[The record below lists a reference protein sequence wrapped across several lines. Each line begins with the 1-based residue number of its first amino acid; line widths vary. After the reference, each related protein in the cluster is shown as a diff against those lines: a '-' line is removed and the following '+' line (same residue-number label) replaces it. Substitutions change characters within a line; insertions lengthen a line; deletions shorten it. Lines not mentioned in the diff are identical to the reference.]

1 MVTMDEPQTMERSVS
16 TMKRM
21 ILFLLCLLLL
31 ASCLPTFAGAEG
43 AAFRSPQGIPDAV
56 LEFFSDRSF
65 DGYTI
70 GLHGYTEAARA
81 GYGYAFVLAQKD
93 GRNVLYGFRSSG
105 QQGFRHFLTTDS
117 AVPQGQGVFRL
128 QNIGGQ
134 VIETYPS
141 AESAVASGH
150 YTLSDAAIAI
160 RFQVPDN
167 EEYDNWTLYADC
179 DDSGQ
184 WRVRWIFA
192 NGFGTKYSEA
202 RLTDSGLTAYF
213 ELVPQGSAQGVVET
227 SLRYFS
233 WDTFPKSL
241 QEAQDKLTNPP
252 SIPSGE
258 LKAQRVQFTG
268 GRKYEVYTGPGPEYL
283 RAGSGKAAVSTNDW
297 IQVFG
302 SENGYLLIQ
311 YDISASRNRFGYI
324 PESALPNGASVGPLP
339 FRYEDA
345 TVLANT
351 VLTDDPLNSRAA
363 LCTLSGGDSVKWLAA
378 MGDWVYVEAESYGQP
393 VRGFAPLYTVSR
405 ILRIIFTADYRN
417 AVYSAQATVEVV
429 YEHPMT
435 ANIAVTV
442 TGPAS
447 WKNSGAD
454 RVIGYQVYAN
464 NLPMEEVSHAVGYI
478 SQNEIFALSTVLP
491 AGAAVLGLCPI
502 HAQTRLNAAETITVV
517 LQEQ

>member
-1 MVTMDEPQTMERSVS
+1 
-16 TMKRM
+16 MKR
-21 ILFLLCLLLL
+21 IVCVVFSLLLIT
-31 ASCLPTFAGAEG
+31 SCLPAFAGTEG
-43 AAFRSPQGIPDAV
+43 AAFRSPQGIPDEV

-70 GLHGYTEAARA
+70 GLQGYMEAARA
-81 GYGYAFVLAQKD
+81 GHGYAFVLAQKD
-93 GRNVLYGFRSSG
+93 GYNVLYGFRSSG

-141 AESAVASGH
+141 TESAVASGH

-160 RFQVPDN
+160 HFQVPDN
-167 EEYDNWTLYADC
+167 EEYDNWTLYTDC

-184 WRVRWIFA
+184 WQVRWIFA

-202 RLTDSGLTAYF
+202 QLTDSGVTTYF

-227 SLRYFS
+227 SLRHFS
-233 WDTFPKSL
+233 WDAFPKSL

-252 SIPSGE
+252 SIPAGE
-258 LKAQRVQFTG
+258 LKAQRVKFTG

-302 SENGYLLIQ
+302 SENGYILIQ
-311 YDISASRNRFGYI
+311 YDISSTQNRFGYI
-324 PESALPNGASVGPLP
+324 PESALPGGTSVGPLP

-351 VLTDDPLNSRAA
+351 ILTDDPLNSQAA
-363 LCTLSGGDSVKWLAA
+363 LCILKNGDSVKWLAA
-378 MGDWVYVEAESYGQP
+378 MGDWAYVEASSFGQP
-393 VRGFAPLYTVSR
+393 VRGFVRANAVSR
-405 ILRIIFTADYRN
+405 ILRRIFTADYRN
-417 AVYSAQATVEVV
+417 AVYSAHATAEII
-429 YEHPMT
+429 YENPMT

-447 WKNSGAD
+447 WKNSSTD
-454 RVIGYQVYAN
+454 RVVGYQVYAN
-464 NLPMEEVSHAVGYI
+464 NLPIEEVSHAVGYI
-478 SQNEIFALSTVLP
+478 SQSEIFALSTVLP

-502 HAQTRLNAAETITVV
+502 HAQTGLNAAEIITIAF
-517 LQEQ
+517 QEKQ

>member
-1 MVTMDEPQTMERSVS
+1 
-16 TMKRM
+16 MKR
-21 ILFLLCLLLL
+21 IACVVFSLLLIT
-31 ASCLPTFAGAEG
+31 SCLPAFAGAEG
-43 AAFRSPQGIPDAV
+43 AAFRSTQEIPDEV
-56 LEFFSDRSF
+56 FEFFSDRSF

-81 GYGYAFVLAQKD
+81 GHGYAFVLAQKD
-93 GRNVLYGFRSSG
+93 GHNVLYGFRSNG

-128 QNIGGQ
+128 QSIGGQ

-167 EEYDNWTLYADC
+167 EEYDNWMLYADC

-192 NGFGTKYSEA
+192 NGFGTEYSEA
-202 RLTDSGLTAYF
+202 RLTDSGLTTYF
-213 ELVPQGSAQGVVET
+213 ELVPQGSAQGVMET
-227 SLRYFS
+227 SLRHFS
-233 WDTFPKSL
+233 WDAFPRSL

-252 SIPSGE
+252 SIPAGE

-302 SENGYLLIQ
+302 SENGYILIQ
-311 YDISASRNRFGYI
+311 YDISSTQNRFGYI
-324 PESALPNGASVGPLP
+324 PESALPNGAGIGPLS
-339 FRYEDA
+339 FRYEEA
-345 TVLANT
+345 VMTASAA
-351 VLTDDPLNSRAA
+351 LTDDPLKSQTA
-363 LCTLSGGDSVKWLAA
+363 LCILKNGDSVKWLAA
-378 MGDWVYVEAESYGQP
+378 MGDWVYVEADSSSQP
-393 VRGFAPLYTVSR
+393 VRGFVPQYAVSR
-405 ILRIIFTADYRN
+405 ILRGIFTAEYRN
-417 AVYSAQATVEVV
+417 AVYSAQTTVEVV
-429 YEHPMT
+429 YENPMT

-447 WKNSGAD
+447 WKNSSAD

-464 NLPMEEVSHAVGYI
+464 NLPMDETSHAVGYI
-478 SQNEIFALSTVLP
+478 SQSEIFALSTALP
-491 AGAAVLGLCPI
+491 AGAAALGLCPI
-502 HAQTRLNAAETITVV
+502 HAQTGMNAAETITIA
-517 LQEQ
+517 LQDKQ

>member
-1 MVTMDEPQTMERSVS
+1 
-16 TMKRM
+16 MKR
-21 ILFLLCLLLL
+21 IVCVLFSLLLL
-31 ASCLPTFAGAEG
+31 TPCLPAFAGVEG
-43 AAFRSPQGIPDAV
+43 AYFRSPQEVPDAV

-70 GLHGYTEAARA
+70 GLQGYMEAARA
-81 GYGYAFVLAQKD
+81 GHGYAFVLAQKD

-160 RFQVPDN
+160 HFQVPDN
-167 EEYDNWTLYADC
+167 EEYDNWTLYTDC

-184 WRVRWIFA
+184 WQVRWIFA

-202 RLTDSGLTAYF
+202 QLTDSGVTTYF

-227 SLRYFS
+227 SLRHFS
-233 WDTFPKSL
+233 WDAFPKSL
-241 QEAQDKLTNPP
+241 QEAQDKLTTPP
-252 SIPSGE
+252 SIPAGE
-258 LKAQRVQFTG
+258 LKAQRIQFTG

-283 RAGSGKAAVSTNDW
+283 RAGKGNAAVSTNDW

-311 YDISASRNRFGYI
+311 YDISANRNRFGYI
-324 PESALPNGASVGPLP
+324 PESALPGGTSVGPLP

-345 TVLANT
+345 TILANT
-351 VLTDDPLNSRAA
+351 ILTDDPLNSRAA
-363 LCTLSGGDSVKWLAA
+363 LCTLSGGESVKWLAA
-378 MGDWVYVEAESYGQP
+378 MGDWVYVEANSSGQP
-393 VRGFAPLYTVSR
+393 VRGFVRANAVSR
-405 ILRIIFTADYRN
+405 ALRGIFTADYQN
-417 AVYSAQATVEVV
+417 AVYSAQATAEII
-429 YEHPMT
+429 YENPMT

-447 WKNSGAD
+447 WKSSSAD

-464 NLPMEEVSHAVGYI
+464 NLPMDEVSHAVGYL
-478 SQNEIFALSTVLP
+478 SQSEIFALSTVLP

-502 HAQTRLNAAETITVV
+502 HAQTGLNATETITVA
-517 LQEQ
+517 LQENYICTLK